1 MELDTIVAQVA
12 VAVVGGFAVELLHW
26 YSLSRV
32 PGEVEKY
39 KVHFSYWLT
48 SLGMIVLGG
57 IMPLLYIQGT
67 ASALL
72 CFHLGA
78 ATPLILQKLI
88 ANLPAVVARQGVTD
102 GATLRG
108 FFSW

>member
-1 MELDTIVAQVA
+1 MNIDTLWAQVA

-26 YSLSRV
+26 YSLSRI
-32 PGEVEKY
+32 PGEIEKY
-39 KVHFSYWLT
+39 KVHAVYWIT
-48 SLGMIVLGG
+48 SLGMIMLGG

-88 ANLPAVVARQGVTD
+88 ANLPAVVARQGVTA
-102 GATLRG
+102 GPTWRG
-108 FFSW
+108 FFGW